1 MNYSAVTLKVLKYI
15 GRDPAGSHHVRE
27 VAKEAGVSV
36 GAASI
41 TLRALHEQ
49 RLVKAEERGGSKF
62 YSIDLSNAAAREFK
76 ILFNVLGLDDM
87 TEALKE
93 YADRVVLFGSS
104 AEGMDEK
111 DSDIDLYILAQN
123 AAAVKEVLR
132 RFQKKLVRNLSP
144 IIVDA
149 QGQVRLRRG
158 DRPLFEEIS
167 RGKILWQRD

>member
-1 MNYSAVTLKVLKYI
+1 
-15 GRDPAGSHHVRE
+15 
-27 VAKEAGVSV
+27 
-36 GAASI
+36 
-41 TLRALHEQ
+41 
-49 RLVKAEERGGSKF
+49 
-62 YSIDLSNAAAREFK
+62 
-76 ILFNVLGLDDM
+76 
-87 TEALKE
+87 
-93 YADRVVLFGSS
+93 
-104 AEGMDEK
+104 MDEK